1 VDVGEACLNRLF
13 ENTSN
18 SNFDI
23 VIINTHLFDIPG
35 LDIAKEIHKKN
46 PSQRIVITTT
56 ISRELLSKEQLD
68 SAGIDHEYILTIP
81 FRFSEMMYFLS
92 K

>member
-1 VDVGEACLNRLF
+1 MLKPLIQ
-13 ENTSN
+13 NTN
-18 SNFDI
+18 NTNNYDI

-46 PSQRIVITTT
+46 PNQRIVFTIT
-56 ISRELLSKEQLD
+56 ILRERLSKEHLD
-68 SAGIDHEYILTIP
+68 PVGIDHECVLNIP
-81 FRFSEMMYFLS
+81 FRFSDMMYFLF